1 MKKRIVVATF
11 EAADIQK
18 QLNTVNHKRARELL
32 ESRLSSTY
40 LESFIDLDA
49 LKAVIWIPFQS
60 YVSDRVME
68 EIHGMVLSVME
79 KYPQI
84 QKVDVYGRDA
94 IIEAIKT
101 GEFKEI
107 PKTSIVQPEL
117 EEQNKDVIPS
127 IMVNDTNLIH
137 CDEETKEQVESFLD
151 LKDNTLLKMK
161 KEPGPS
167 SERGDLEAGEIR
179 IIIETI
185 DELKNGPLTKNI

>member
-1 MKKRIVVATF
+1 MKKRTIIATF

-18 QLNTVNHKRARELL
+18 KLSIVKHKRARELL
-32 ESRLSSTY
+32 ESRLRSTY
-40 LESFIDLDA
+40 IESFIDLDV
-49 LKAVIWIPFQS
+49 LKAVIWIPYQS

-68 EIHGMVLSVME
+68 EIHGMVLSIIE

-137 CDEETKEQVESFLD
+137 CDEETKE
-151 LKDNTLLKMK
+151 
-161 KEPGPS
+161 
-167 SERGDLEAGEIR
+167 
-179 IIIETI
+179 
-185 DELKNGPLTKNI
+185 

>member
-1 MKKRIVVATF
+1 MKKRTIIATF

-18 QLNTVNHKRARELL
+18 KLSIVKHKRARELL
-32 ESRLSSTY
+32 ESRLRSTY
-40 LESFIDLDA
+40 IESFIDLDG
-49 LKAVIWIPFQS
+49 LKAVIWIPYQS

-68 EIHGMVLSVME
+68 EIHGMVLSIME